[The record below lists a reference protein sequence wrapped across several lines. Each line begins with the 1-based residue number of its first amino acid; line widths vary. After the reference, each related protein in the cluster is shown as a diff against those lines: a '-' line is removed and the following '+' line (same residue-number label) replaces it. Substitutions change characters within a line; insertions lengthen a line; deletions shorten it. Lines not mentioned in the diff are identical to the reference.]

1 MKNVE
6 VGDEG
11 EVVRGEGRAG
21 QPSRPDFRLG
31 GRLQNRVD
39 AESVL
44 RNEDVV
50 EDLFGLHI
58 APILPAVGQCNF
70 TFLSLTLRQLLQ
82 NRLYKAC

>member
-44 RNEDVV
+44 GNEDVV
-50 EDLFGLHI
+50 EDLLGLHI
-58 APILPAVGQCNF
+58 APVLPAVHQRNF
-70 TFLSLTLRQLLQ
+70 TFPSLTLRQ
-82 NRLYKAC
+82 NGLYKSC

>member
-6 VGDEG
+6 VSDEG

-21 QPSRPDFRLG
+21 QPSRPDFCLG

-44 RNEDVV
+44 GNEDVV
-50 EDLFGLHI
+50 EDLLGLHI
-58 APILPAVGQCNF
+58 APVLPAVRQCNL
-70 TFLSLTLRQLLQ
+70 TFLSLRLRQ